1 MTTAKK
7 KTCIILALLLAAGFA
22 AVLFRTCFVY
32 WSFLSPNK
40 SYFGDDYV
48 QVLYPTG
55 IRDYHIAKGV
65 LDDAEAAFSC
75 ITTDAH
81 AEEEFGK
88 LARFCVTDE
97 DAVSEQHA
105 INLVSARF
113 TRHTGYMWV
122 SYYQTAY
129 DKNHTVTS
137 GNGGKSIGSQILSRW
152 ELSQD
157 GGKWTVTAIREHP

>member
-1 MTTAKK
+1 MV
-7 KTCIILALLLAAGFA
+7 ALFA
-22 AVLFRTCFVY
+22 LFRF
-32 WSFLSPNK
+32 
-40 SYFGDDYV
+40 
-48 QVLYPTG
+48 
-55 IRDYHIAKGV
+55 AKPKNQSAILNWLVEHAGR
-65 LDDAEAAFSC
+65 
-75 ITTDAH
+75 TDAR

-113 TRHTGYMWV
+113 TGHTGYMWV

-129 DKNHTVTS
+129 DKNHAVTS